1 MGFSSHD
8 YNPEYSLYV
17 VDEVALVVDQQDSV
31 VDEEVVVAEEEEDSV
46 DMTDTADLIRRV

>member
-1 MGFSSHD
+1 MGFSFHG

-31 VDEEVVVAEEEEDSV
+31 VDEEVVVAEEEDSV